1 LSQRACD
8 EKVHGVGERAS
19 SRDEGF
25 LREVNENIERAAERL
40 GVHGDSWRFLCE
52 CGRPGCR
59 ETVELTLDE
68 YEDVSAHGLLL
79 SDGHRR
85 SAGEQPAAD
94 QSGLR
99 AASSVSKSS
108 R

>member
-1 LSQRACD
+1 M
-8 EKVHGVGERAS
+8 ERAS
-19 SRDEGF
+19 SRDESF

-68 YEDVSAHGLLL
+68 FDDVSAHGFLLA
-79 SDGHRR
+79 DGHR
-85 SAGEQPAAD
+85 SQPAEHPAED

-99 AASSVSKSS
+99 SASSVSKSS

>member
-1 LSQRACD
+1 
-8 EKVHGVGERAS
+8 VGERAS

-59 ETVELTLDE
+59 ETVELTLDQ
-68 YEDVSAHGLLL
+68 YEDVSAHGFLL

-85 SAGEQPAAD
+85 LAGEQPAAD

-99 AASSVSKSS
+99 SASSVSKSS

>member
-1 LSQRACD
+1 
-8 EKVHGVGERAS
+8 VGVRQS
-19 SRDEGF
+19 DRDESF

-40 GVHGDSWRFLCE
+40 GVAGDSWRFLCE

-68 YEDVSAHGLLL
+68 YFDVSAHGFLLAE
-79 SDGHRR
+79 GHRR
-85 SAGEQPAAD
+85 AADAEPVED

-99 AASSVSKSS
+99 SASSVSNTS

>member
-1 LSQRACD
+1 M
-8 EKVHGVGERAS
+8 ERES
-19 SRDEGF
+19 CRDESF

-68 YEDVSAHGLLL
+68 YEDVSAHGFLLA
-79 SDGHRR
+79 DDHGR

-99 AASSVSKSS
+99 SVSSVSKSS

>member
-1 LSQRACD
+1 
-8 EKVHGVGERAS
+8 VHIVGDRAS
-19 SRDEGF
+19 GRDEAF

-68 YEDVSAHGLLL
+68 FEDVSAHGFLLVN
-79 SDGHRR
+79 GHRR

-99 AASSVSKSS
+99 SASSVSKSS

>member
-1 LSQRACD
+1 LSRRGRD
-8 EKVHGVGERAS
+8 EKLHIVDES
-19 SRDEGF
+19 TTSRDEGF
-25 LREVNENIERAAERL
+25 LREVNENIERTAERL

-79 SDGHRR
+79 AQGHRR
-85 SAGEQPAAD
+85 VGGEQPADESALRPAAGAA
-94 QSGLR
+94 QS
-99 AASSVSKSS
+99 SP
-108 R
+108 

>member
-1 LSQRACD
+1 
-8 EKVHGVGERAS
+8 VERAS
-19 SRDEGF
+19 SRDESF

-59 ETVELTLDE
+59 ETVELTLAEFD
-68 YEDVSAHGLLL
+68 DVSAHGFLLA
-79 SDGHRR
+79 DGHKLQPAERPARDRGGLR
-85 SAGEQPAAD
+85 SA
-94 QSGLR
+94 SC
-99 AASSVSKSS
+99 VSKSS